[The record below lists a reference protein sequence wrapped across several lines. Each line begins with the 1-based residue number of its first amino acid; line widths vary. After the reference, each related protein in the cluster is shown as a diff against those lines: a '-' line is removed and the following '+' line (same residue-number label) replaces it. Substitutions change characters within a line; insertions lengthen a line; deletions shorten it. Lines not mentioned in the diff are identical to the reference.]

1 MGGAAAPCIDGKAD
15 GAGTGTVGITD
26 SSQAR
31 LFVGSSA
38 LSLFSTSTM
47 SYLAATC
54 VAFGVRCSMLPA
66 QMLVSSTV
74 VRSWKEDSA
83 EPKKLR
89 MLMILALS
97 TNDQQDMFDH
107 SVNALLKEN
116 LHAVLDFITDPPAD
130 GLPVGGE
137 AGWNWETGSLLS
149 FSMR

>member
-1 MGGAAAPCIDGKAD
+1 MGGAAAPCIDGRAD
-15 GAGTGTVGITD
+15 GAGTGTVDITD
-26 SSQAR
+26 SGQAR

-83 EPKKLR
+83 EPNVNDSCIVDQRPTGHVRPLR
-89 MLMILALS
+89 QCPAEGEPS
-97 TNDQQDMFDH
+97 RRPG
-107 SVNALLKEN
+107 SY
-116 LHAVLDFITDPPAD
+116 PPAD